1 MSGRASRETEAQKNN
16 KSMNLKNLLTD
27 RRSNIIKK
35 WRELTLAAYPG
46 DAQRF
51 LKKEKNRFAN
61 PVGRTIGEAVEV
73 LYDELLKGGNTESAS
88 SALDRIIRIRAVQD
102 LRPSQ
107 AIGFILQLKGIIGEE
122 LRTVAQENGLSEE
135 IQGVEH
141 TIDNMAL
148 MAFDIYTQCRQKI
161 YEIRVSEVQ
170 SQVSGLLRRANL
182 STGNVRRAADFEK
195 EMDSEQ

>member
-1 MSGRASRETEAQKNN
+1 
-16 KSMNLKNLLTD
+16 MNLKNLLTD

-35 WRELTLAAYPG
+35 WRNLTIASYPG
-46 DAQRF
+46 DTQRF

-61 PVGRTIGEAVEV
+61 PVGRTISEAVEI
-73 LYDELLKGGNTESAS
+73 LYDELLKGGDTESVS

-102 LRPSQ
+102 LKPSQ
-107 AIGFILQLKGIIGEE
+107 AIGFIIQLKGIIGEE
-122 LRTVAQENGLSEE
+122 LQAVAQENGLSEE
-135 IQGVEH
+135 IQALES

-182 STGNVRRAADFEK
+182 SIRTPEQTPDFEK
-195 EMDSEQ
+195 KMESDQ